1 MFKVQK
7 LTKTL
12 KRKTIIKELD
22 FEIDHGKVGIFLGGS
37 GVGKSTLLRILN
49 NLESYDEGFFT
60 LDGQPLNLKTVNS
73 THTVGMVF
81 QHFNLFEH
89 LSVEDNIILPLMR
102 CQNKER
108 VEASVIASRLLGY
121 YGISDKAKIKSS
133 QLSGGQKQRLA
144 IARTLAL
151 NPKIVCLD
159 EPTSALDPKLTA
171 QVAGFIKD
179 LAEEGRIVLLTTHD
193 VNLIQQLEGQ
203 LFLMEEGKIVE
214 TASKDACFAQE
225 KQYPKLQRFLSGI

>member
-7 LTKTL
+7 LTKMI
-12 KRKTIIKELD
+12 KGKAIIKELN
-22 FEIDHGKVGIFLGGS
+22 FEIDHGKIAIFLGES

-49 NLESYDEGFFT
+49 NLETYDSGVFT
-60 LDGQPLNLKTVNS
+60 LDEQPLNLKTVSRN
-73 THTVGMVF
+73 HTIGMVF

-89 LSVEDNIILPLMR
+89 LSVEDNIILPLIK
-102 CQNKER
+102 CQNKKKS
-108 VEASVIASRLLGY
+108 EASRIASKLLDR
-121 YGISDKAKIKSS
+121 YGILDKAKVKSS

-159 EPTSALDPKLTA
+159 EPTSALDPRLTA
-171 QVAGFIKD
+171 QLATFITE
-179 LAEEGRIVLLTTHD
+179 LAQENRIILLTTHD
-193 VNLIQQLEGQ
+193 MHLIEQLEGQ

-214 TASKDACFAQE
+214 TASKDTCFAQDE
-225 KQYPKLQRFLSGI
+225 KYSKLQRFLKGV